1 MTRVTFDTVMTAL
14 FLMVLSTLPCNCQQ
28 LPDAPLTA
36 LEITAATGNAFDAVM
51 TARLSGLGCRE
62 DWSPWLYGRHPQP
75 ARVAV
80 VMGLE
85 NLGAYYASR
94 WLRRKHSKL
103 WALPL
108 AINGG
113 AHWSGAINNLR
124 ECR

>member
-1 MTRVTFDTVMTAL
+1 MTRGIAVT
-14 FLMVLSTLPCNCQQ
+14 VLAVCICVPCGAQQ
-28 LPDAPLTA
+28 LPDAPSSDRSLTA

-51 TARLSGLGCRE
+51 TSRLSGLGCRE

-80 VMGLE
+80 IMGLE
-85 NLGAYYASR
+85 NVGVYFASR
-94 WLRRKHSKL
+94 WLRHKHSKL

-108 AINGG
+108 AINGAG
-113 AHWSGAINNLR
+113 HWSGAIQNLR